1 MATACRAGA
10 STTERR
16 SRILSG
22 GRSDAIRAPS
32 SAKITQKSDAQSRGP
47 PQNEGI
53 PTPHP
58 MRKIVWTFGLI
69 SGAVMAVFMAITVPF
84 VGDHGTADLIV
95 GYAGMV
101 AAFLLVYFGV
111 RSYRD
116 NVLGGS
122 IGFGRAFSAGILIA
136 AISSLCYVATWEVI
150 YYKFM
155 PDFYTKYG
163 QSMVERART
172 SGKSDAEVA
181 KVRAAMDTM
190 VKRVENPLFVTAAT
204 FAEPFP
210 VGLVFALVSAGV
222 LRRKRA
228 ERDHAFAPA

>member
-1 MATACRAGA
+1 MKR
-10 STTERR
+10 
-16 SRILSG
+16 
-22 GRSDAIRAPS
+22 
-32 SAKITQKSDAQSRGP
+32 
-47 PQNEGI
+47 
-53 PTPHP
+53 
-58 MRKIVWTFGLI
+58 IVWTFGLI
-69 SGAVMAVFMAITVPF
+69 SGAVMAVFMLATLPF
-84 VGDHGTADLIV
+84 VGNHGAADAIV

-116 NVLGGS
+116 SVLGGT

-136 AISSLCYVATWEVI
+136 IIASLCYVATWEVL

-155 PDFYTKYG
+155 PDFYAKYG
-163 QSMVERART
+163 QSVVERARK

-181 KVRAAMDTM
+181 KVKADMDVM
-190 VKRVENPLFVTAAT
+190 VKRVENPLFVAVMT

-210 VGLVFALVSAGV
+210 VGLVIALVSAGV

-228 ERDHAFAPA
+228 DRGASLAAA